1 MLSQHVSDMRTVN
14 THEAKT
20 HLSRLLAR
28 AAQGEEIVI
37 AKAGRP
43 VAKLVGIA
51 PPVHRRELGGARGQI
66 VISSDFKAP
75 LPKEL
80 RKAFGE

>member
-1 MLSQHVSDMRTVN
+1 MSAMVAVN
-14 THEAKT
+14 VHEAKT

-51 PPVHRRELGGARGQI
+51 GPAGRRPLGTARGK
-66 VISSDFKAP
+66 VIMSADFKAP
-75 LPKEL
+75 LPREL
-80 RKAFGE
+80 RKALGA

>member
-1 MLSQHVSDMRTVN
+1 MKTVN

-51 PPVHRRELGGARGQI
+51 PPVRRRKLGGARGQV
-66 VISSDFKAP
+66 VISPDFKAP
-75 LPKEL
+75 LPKDL
-80 RKAFGE
+80 REAFGEK

>member
-1 MLSQHVSDMRTVN
+1 MKTVS

-43 VAKLVGIA
+43 IAKLVGIA
-51 PPVHRRELGGARGQI
+51 PPMRRRKLGGARGQV
-66 VISSDFKAP
+66 VISPDFKAP
-75 LPKEL
+75 LPSEIGE
-80 RKAFGE
+80 AFGE